1 MEKFYINTLNKLE
14 TSINELEIE
23 AHYSIQRIE
32 AIIHLI
38 LECLSEVKQ
47 HILETGFKNNICY
60 LKFKSA

>member
-32 AIIHLI
+32 YPPDELH
-38 LECLSEVKQ
+38 V
-47 HILETGFKNNICY
+47 
-60 LKFKSA
+60 